1 MAKSSS
7 TQPYALGAN
16 VDGLKETLRALR
28 GIDKEAN
35 NAIRNETQKIAN
47 MMASEIAAAGRSRSK
62 RDAFVGD
69 SFRGTRERT
78 PVVKGGSA
86 SRMPVS
92 RAGAGPRASDLIFGM
107 EFGANQSGPNGFRF
121 PERTP
126 SRGGGNDGYWIFP
139 TARKQQRRVVEMWA
153 EALEKVGKEW
163 GK

>member
-78 PVVKGGSA
+78 PVVKGRFSFTHA
-86 SRMPVS
+86 SVACRC
-92 RAGAGPRASDLIFGM
+92 RATC
-107 EFGANQSGPNGFRF
+107 QRF
-121 PERTP
+121 DFWYGVWR
-126 SRGGGNDGYWIFP
+126 
-139 TARKQQRRVVEMWA
+139 
-153 EALEKVGKEW
+153 
-163 GK
+163 